1 MSTRSLRNTSLFN
14 IDLESV
20 KKIIA
25 DANVQLIDISENLVE
40 RFGNAPQTLQSSV
53 DEQECIKLVNDIED
67 ILSQTKQ
74 TRITDNKPFQHA
86 TREVKK
92 FFTNIEDPLN
102 TILIELKERLTKRAL
117 KEQNTQKFN
126 EEKTPSS
133 DFAPTIITSSL
144 GDNVV
149 SANFKDDNHLA
160 STLELQWELDD
171 FDIKDLDLEKLR
183 YYFTPSALTM
193 ALRKHLY
200 DNGPNQVPGASYI
213 QTFSK

>member
-40 RFGNAPQTLQSSV
+40 RFGNAPQTLQNRV

-86 TREVKK
+86 TREVKN
-92 FFTNIEDPLN
+92 FL
-102 TILIELKERLTKRAL
+102 LISKIRL
-117 KEQNTQKFN
+117 
-126 EEKTPSS
+126 
-133 DFAPTIITSSL
+133 
-144 GDNVV
+144 
-149 SANFKDDNHLA
+149 
-160 STLELQWELDD
+160 
-171 FDIKDLDLEKLR
+171 
-183 YYFTPSALTM
+183 
-193 ALRKHLY
+193 
-200 DNGPNQVPGASYI
+200 I
-213 QTFSK
+213 QF